1 MSTTAPHID
10 ALLRDLKAALA
21 DLYGERLHRVV
32 LYGSHARGEA
42 TDASDVDVMVVLHG
56 EVNPMRE
63 ISRLVEVTYPLE
75 LETGQLIAALPI
87 SVDDFTARDKPV
99 VRHARAE
106 GIEV

>member
-1 MSTTAPHID
+1 M
-10 ALLRDLKAALA
+10 RDLKAALV

-32 LYGSHARGEA
+32 LYGSYARGEA
-42 TDASDVDVMVVLHG
+42 TDASDVDVMVVLGG

-63 ISRLVEVTYPLE
+63 ISRLVDGTYPLE
-75 LETGQLIAALPI
+75 LETGHLISTLPI
-87 SVDDFTARDKPV
+87 SVDDFTARAKAV